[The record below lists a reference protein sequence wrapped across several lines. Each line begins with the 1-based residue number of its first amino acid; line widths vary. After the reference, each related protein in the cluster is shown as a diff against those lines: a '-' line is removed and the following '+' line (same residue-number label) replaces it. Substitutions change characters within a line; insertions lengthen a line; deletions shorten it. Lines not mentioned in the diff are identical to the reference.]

1 MAFLSEILI
10 PPILLAAAGGL
21 VVNILSLLELQHVPK
36 DRRPDFRD
44 FLYWLPFV
52 IWPLLGGLV
61 AYLYNDD
68 ASPLGK
74 LVAFHIGLSSPLIL
88 RTMVSVVPTQASPQ
102 LPPGA

>member
-1 MAFLSEILI
+1 MMFLSNILI
-10 PPILLAAAGGL
+10 PPIVLAALGGM

-36 DRRPDFRD
+36 ERRPDFRD

-52 IWPLLGGLV
+52 AWPLLGGLV
-61 AYLYNDD
+61 GYLYNDS

-74 LVAFHIGLSSPLIL
+74 LVAFHLGLSSPLIL
-88 RTMVSVVPTQASPQ
+88 RTMLNAAPAQARPP

>member
-10 PPILLAAAGGL
+10 PPIVLAGVGGL

-36 DRRPDFRD
+36 DRRPDFHD

-52 IWPLLGGLV
+52 TWPLLGGFV
-61 AYLYNDD
+61 GYLYNDSS
-68 ASPLGK
+68 SPLGK

-88 RTMVSVVPTQASPQ
+88 RTMVSAIPAQAPPQ